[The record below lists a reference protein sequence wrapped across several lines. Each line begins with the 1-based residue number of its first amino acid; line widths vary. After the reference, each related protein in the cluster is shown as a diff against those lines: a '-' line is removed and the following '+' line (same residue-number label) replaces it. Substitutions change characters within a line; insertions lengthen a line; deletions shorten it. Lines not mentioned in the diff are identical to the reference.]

1 MLTLALSLFT
11 HPIISA
17 AVGMG
22 LYLMYGQTAAQKDAT
37 ANAAIQA
44 AISNFAGPVAQNV
57 ASAVISSAMVTG
69 PAVLSQLETYLSTTV
84 KDSVARLKVSP
95 DTMAV
100 MLEGK
105 VKAILAAKT
114 VVKV

>member
-44 AISNFAGPVAQNV
+44 AVSNFAGPVALNV
-57 ASAVISSAMVTG
+57 ANSVITAAQVTG
-69 PAVLSQLETYLSTTV
+69 PAVLANLESYLKTTV
-84 KDSVARLKVSP
+84 GDSIARLNVSP
-95 DTMAV
+95 VTMAT

-105 VKAILAAKT
+105 VKALLAAKP
-114 VVKV
+114 VVKA